1 MHSARAEQLTID
13 WTFSDVFIDVQKKS
27 PGNPGLLY
35 YFSLFTLTYHSQI
48 THTPLFLK
56 KK

>member
-35 YFSLFTLTYHSQI
+35 
-48 THTPLFLK
+48 
-56 KK
+56 